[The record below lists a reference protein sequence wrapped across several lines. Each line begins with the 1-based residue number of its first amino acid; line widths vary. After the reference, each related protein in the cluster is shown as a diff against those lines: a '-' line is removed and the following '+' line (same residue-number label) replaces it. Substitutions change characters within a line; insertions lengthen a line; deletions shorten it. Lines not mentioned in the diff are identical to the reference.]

1 MVKPKKISEIKGLK
15 ITNSSNNNVG
25 NTLKE
30 FLHNNPDKLREF
42 VNNNLDFDDMDFDIE
57 PESVCCPF
65 CRDTGYHGHVN
76 QNHDTDS
83 HNIYCYKC
91 SDLRNNGHAYT
102 PWDYLTK
109 IYRIQEGGLSF
120 LDAVVKIYGSF
131 ERFENA
137 YNGHQVEIDSRITAP
152 RQDKRQEFIDNIF
165 SNNNSSSNILAFVD
179 ELYGKSFTSDI
190 EQYIELYNN
199 AEYDVTNVGWDEID
213 QNVEIFGLSKIP
225 VKLVNLKRFDKYVTY
240 DNKFIRKLFTLNT
253 TFLYMIP
260 TVSPNG
266 NIVQMSFRIGDGE
279 TGEGKPKVMK
289 VKAPFGNGIN
299 IPFMFGFHN
308 FKSFQYGMPII
319 LVEGEKDAI
328 ALQTIYP
335 YTLAMGRNTL
345 GNNIKYLKYLTN
357 DFIII
362 PDNDE
367 AGLGG
372 YEKIKRDM
380 DKYGLKLHPIF
391 IPKNSG
397 FKDVADMYFTGETKN
412 SVHKLNNVKKKY
424 SIT

>member
-76 QNHDTDS
+76 QNQDTDS

-91 SDLRNNGHAYT
+91 SDLKNNGHAYT

-165 SNNNSSSNILAFVD
+165 SNNNSNILAFVD

-199 AEYDVTNVGWDEID
+199 AEYDVTNAGWDKMD
-213 QNVEIFGLSKIP
+213 QNVQIFGLSKIP
-225 VKLVNLKRFDKYVTY
+225 IKVVELNRFDKYVTY

-253 TFLYMIP
+253 TYLYLIP

-266 NIVQMSFRIGDGE
+266 SIVQMSFRIGDGE

-308 FKSFQYGMPII
+308 FKGFQYGMPIV

-328 ALQTIYP
+328 AMQTIYP

-345 GNNIKYLKYLTN
+345 GNSIKYLKYLT
-357 DFIII
+357 DKFIII

-367 AGLGG
+367 AGLQG
-372 YEKIKRDM
+372 YEKIKKDM
-380 DKYGLKLHPIF
+380 DRYGLKLKRIS
-391 IPKNSG
+391 INNPKL
-397 FKDVADMYFTGETKN
+397 KDFADVYTKG
-412 SVHKLNNVKKKY
+412 SWESIRKIMTKLKAKFNIN
-424 SIT
+424 